1 MHKILFYPFNLSKQ
15 LQLVN
20 SRQPVNSVA
29 NYKKDDDTIVLDD
42 NGYFWLL
49 VESLDSGDTRTTEEE
64 GAKNDEIQP
73 EDDTPQVQ
81 LEEEG
86 DQLETEKSDF
96 VGNGHRHSVQT
107 RKPVTT
113 LLSMTTS
120 AEKSNLV
127 NLSVL

>member
-1 MHKILFYPFNLSKQ
+1 M
-15 LQLVN
+15 
-20 SRQPVNSVA
+20 
-29 NYKKDDDTIVLDD
+29 
-42 NGYFWLL
+42 
-49 VESLDSGDTRTTEEE
+49 ESLDSGDTRTTEEE

-107 RKPVTT
+107 RKPVIT
-113 LLSMTTS
+113 LLSMTAS
-120 AEKSNLV
+120 AENLV
-127 NLSVL
+127 NLSDLLASVHVCSLFLVFKCKVNYGSSYSMIVRVSVVLKRTVVGD